1 MKNIASIRQALA
13 LTSEIYNRAII
24 ADPTFMFSDAYGISH
39 STFIQ
44 LSNRVYGMQMTT
56 ASGVNFTVRLQ
67 TEYEDGREVVY
78 DALNITV
85 GGQEL
90 VFILDR
96 IVDKS
101 QIAMSDIAM
110 PDVTTVNAT
119 GIMTTITVSSI
130 NPIQNV
136 YVLETEL
143 YDLQPAILI
152 DESTEFGQIFV
163 SLENLSSNLVY
174 LQSARLD
181 ENRRARNKRLSRIS
195 EAEISNSRLE
205 TLSTNLLDYQSTRE
219 IRRKSTSKSDIN
231 YLENKITNYLSK
243 INRFVDEFGLDFL
256 KKRLKE
262 TYETEIYSTL
272 LDEATEYLKESRIN
286 ENLNTDVSWGGL
298 DFAALPDE
306 DRHILVEAS
315 KEIYRDMQLQNPVLF
330 EADTRYLSNL
340 VGAALAIIY
349 QGIKDETEVY
359 QDSRHRGRIYV
370 DYSGNYVIEI
380 VDNSKTYEYVVP
392 AHVTRQILG

>member
-13 LTSEIYNRAII
+13 LASEIYNRAIVI
-24 ADPTFMFSDAYGISH
+24 DPTFMFSDAYGISH

-56 ASGVNFTVRLQ
+56 VSGVDFMVRLQ
-67 TEYEDGREVVY
+67 TEYEDGHEVVY
-78 DALNITV
+78 DALNMTV

-90 VFILDR
+90 MFILDR
-96 IVDKS
+96 LIDKS

-110 PDVTTVNAT
+110 PDITTVNAT
-119 GIMTTITVSSI
+119 DIMTTITVSSV
-130 NPIQNV
+130 NPVQNV

-163 SLENLSSNLVY
+163 SLENPSSNLVF
-174 LQSARLD
+174 L
-181 ENRRARNKRLSRIS
+181 RARMNESRRVRGKHQTRVT
-195 EAEISNSRLE
+195 ENEISNSRLE

-219 IRRKSTSKSDIN
+219 IRRRSTSKSDIN

-286 ENLNTDVSWGGL
+286 ENL
-298 DFAALPDE
+298 
-306 DRHILVEAS
+306 
-315 KEIYRDMQLQNPVLF
+315 
-330 EADTRYLSNL
+330 
-340 VGAALAIIY
+340 
-349 QGIKDETEVY
+349 
-359 QDSRHRGRIYV
+359 RG
-370 DYSGNYVIEI
+370 
-380 VDNSKTYEYVVP
+380 
-392 AHVTRQILG
+392 

>member
-13 LTSEIYNRAII
+13 LASEIYNRAILV
-24 ADPTFMFSDAYGISH
+24 DPTFMFSDAYGITH

-56 ASGVNFTVRLQ
+56 ASGVDFMVRLQ
-67 TEYEDGREVVY
+67 TEYEDGREVIY

-90 VFILDR
+90 MFILDR
-96 IVDKS
+96 IIDKS
-101 QIAMSDIAM
+101 QIAMSDVAM

-119 GIMTTITVSSI
+119 GIMTTITVSSV
-130 NPIQNV
+130 NPVQNV

-174 LQSARLD
+174 LRSARLD
-181 ENRRARNKRLSRIS
+181 ESRRARNKRPSRIS

-286 ENLNTDVSWGGL
+286 EN
-298 DFAALPDE
+298 
-306 DRHILVEAS
+306 H
-315 KEIYRDMQLQNPVLF
+315 
-330 EADTRYLSNL
+330 
-340 VGAALAIIY
+340 
-349 QGIKDETEVY
+349 
-359 QDSRHRGRIYV
+359 
-370 DYSGNYVIEI
+370 
-380 VDNSKTYEYVVP
+380 
-392 AHVTRQILG
+392 

>member
-13 LTSEIYNRAII
+13 LTSEIYNRAIVI
-24 ADPTFMFSDAYGISH
+24 DPTFMFSDAYGISH

-44 LSNRVYGMQMTT
+44 LSNRVYGIQMTT
-56 ASGVNFTVRLQ
+56 ASGVDFTVRLQ

-90 VFILDR
+90 MFILDK
-96 IVDKS
+96 IIDKS

-119 GIMTTITVSSI
+119 GIMTTITVSSV
-130 NPIQNV
+130 NPVQNV

-163 SLENLSSNLVY
+163 SLENPSSNLVY
-174 LQSARLD
+174 LRARMN
-181 ENRRARNKRLSRIS
+181 ENRRFRNKRQTRVT
-195 EAEISNSRLE
+195 ENEISNSRLE

-286 ENLNTDVSWGGL
+286 ENL
-298 DFAALPDE
+298 
-306 DRHILVEAS
+306 
-315 KEIYRDMQLQNPVLF
+315 
-330 EADTRYLSNL
+330 
-340 VGAALAIIY
+340 
-349 QGIKDETEVY
+349 
-359 QDSRHRGRIYV
+359 RG
-370 DYSGNYVIEI
+370 
-380 VDNSKTYEYVVP
+380 
-392 AHVTRQILG
+392 

>member
-13 LTSEIYNRAII
+13 LASEIYNRAILI
-24 ADPTFMFSDAYGISH
+24 DPTFMFSDAYGITH

-56 ASGVNFTVRLQ
+56 ASGLDFMVRLQ

-78 DALNITV
+78 DALIITV

-90 VFILDR
+90 MFILDK
-96 IVDKS
+96 IIDKS
-101 QIAMSDIAM
+101 QIAMSDVAM

-119 GIMTTITVSSI
+119 GIMTTITVSSV
-130 NPIQNV
+130 NPVQNV

-163 SLENLSSNLVY
+163 SLENPSSNLVF
-174 LQSARLD
+174 L
-181 ENRRARNKRLSRIS
+181 RARMNEHKWTRGKHQTRVT
-195 EAEISNSRLE
+195 ENEISNSRLE

-286 ENLNTDVSWGGL
+286 ENL
-298 DFAALPDE
+298 
-306 DRHILVEAS
+306 
-315 KEIYRDMQLQNPVLF
+315 
-330 EADTRYLSNL
+330 
-340 VGAALAIIY
+340 
-349 QGIKDETEVY
+349 
-359 QDSRHRGRIYV
+359 RG
-370 DYSGNYVIEI
+370 
-380 VDNSKTYEYVVP
+380 
-392 AHVTRQILG
+392 

>member
-13 LTSEIYNRAII
+13 LASEIYNRAIVI
-24 ADPTFMFSDAYGISH
+24 DPTFMFSDAYGISH

-44 LSNRVYGMQMTT
+44 LSNRVYGMQMKT
-56 ASGVNFTVRLQ
+56 ASGVDFMVRLQ

-90 VFILDR
+90 VFILDKL
-96 IVDKS
+96 IDKS
-101 QIAMSDIAM
+101 QIAMSDVAM
-110 PDVTTVNAT
+110 PDITTVNAT
-119 GIMTTITVSSI
+119 GIMTTITVSSVS
-130 NPIQNV
+130 PVQNV

-163 SLENLSSNLVY
+163 SLENPSSNFVY
-174 LQSARLD
+174 LRSTQLN
-181 ENRRARNKRLSRIS
+181 ENRRVRNKRQTRVT
-195 EAEISNSRLE
+195 ENEISNSRLE

-298 DFAALPDE
+298 DFVALPDE
-306 DRHILVEAS
+306 DRHALVEAS
-315 KEIYRDMQLQNPVLF
+315 KEIYRDIQLQNPVLF
-330 EADTRYLSNL
+330 KADTRYLSNL
-340 VGAALAIIY
+340 VGAALAAIY

-359 QDSRHRGRIYV
+359 QDSRHSGRIYV

-392 AHVTRQILG
+392 AHITRQIRG